1 MIMHM
6 VRATSRAVLT
16 GSLAGLMACAQ
27 GPKPEPAESAP
38 DLDYREADVTL
49 MGGDLVRV
57 QVALKGATEQE
68 QIDSYA
74 RCIVVGYAMKNNAG
88 FARHVRTVT
97 DKEGGVWHADAVY
110 SVTAALPEGLVTID
124 AEMIADDCESQ
135 GIPTGPKA

>member
-1 MIMHM
+1 MIMQM

-27 GPKPEPAESAP
+27 GPKDKADAAA
-38 DLDYREADVTL
+38 DLDYRRADVTL

-57 QVALKGATEQE
+57 QLAIKGATEQE
-68 QIDSYA
+68 QLDSYA
-74 RCIVVGYAMKNNAG
+74 RCVVAGYAVKNNAG
-88 FARHVRTVT
+88 FARHVRTIT
-97 DKEGGVWHADAVY
+97 DKEGGIWHADAVY

-124 AEMIADDCESQ
+124 AELTAEDCESQ